1 MDYATLCSYV
11 REEFWQ
17 TLKIPIIPWNCD
29 GRNLSIEP
37 YNATKCQIF
46 KTEMW
51 ARGIETS
58 IQAWVVSWNCFS
70 VLLGMF
76 LKLKLKHATHS
87 LILSADELTPFSRIS
102 SVFMTSQKGKEKCF
116 LEKEETE
123 EREDHMEDEPFSFL
137 KPQLSSNVFPSHMY
151 TARKSLLKWYLI
163 VFPHPA
169 FQLILISKCCHLSYI

>member
-1 MDYATLCSYV
+1 MDYTVLCSYV

-51 ARGIETS
+51 ARRVETS

-70 VLLGMF
+70 VLLGFF
-76 LKLKLKHATHS
+76 LKLKLKQTTHS
-87 LILSADELTPFSRIS
+87 LILSADELTLQSLWLHKRGRKNVSLRKKRRKKERITCK
-102 SVFMTSQKGKEKCF
+102 MN
-116 LEKEETE
+116 
-123 EREDHMEDEPFSFL
+123 
-137 KPQLSSNVFPSHMY
+137 LSPSWSPNSAQMLPSHMY
-151 TARKSLLKWYLI
+151 TAWKSLLKWYLI
-163 VFPHPA
+163 VFPHPG
-169 FQLILISKCCHLSYI
+169 FQLIFISKCCHLSYI

>member
-1 MDYATLCSYV
+1 MDYTVLCSYV

-51 ARGIETS
+51 ARRVETS

-70 VLLGMF
+70 VLLGIF
-76 LKLKLKHATHS
+76 LKLKLKHTTHS
-87 LILSADELTPFSRIS
+87 LVLSADELIPFSQIS
-102 SVFMTSQKGKEKCF
+102 WVFMTSQKGKEKMFPWEGRDGRKRGSHVRWTFLLPEAPTQLQCF
-116 LEKEETE
+116 PITHVHSLE
-123 EREDHMEDEPFSFL
+123 EPLEMVPYCFS
-137 KPQLSSNVFPSHMY
+137 SSWFPVNIH
-151 TARKSLLKWYLI
+151 
-163 VFPHPA
+163 
-169 FQLILISKCCHLSYI
+169 